1 VFNWSWGLGS
11 RRPAGPVAR
20 LAAAVALVLFMAA
33 RFGPA
38 ISAADRHGTRGYF
51 VARSES
57 CARQDRTWSG
67 RCRLPDGK
75 VTRQD
80 VSIDGAHRGML
91 AGSTVPALDAADFA
105 DVFRRHGSYQ
115 WLEDLAIAVS
125 GIANIGQATTRA
137 RAKRRRESTPRRSRR
152 TWTGGARISRP
163 RRRPAIPG
171 TAPGLYRN
179 TAAEGCRQSGSP
191 PASPVTGRGKDGS
204 HE

>member
-1 VFNWSWGLGS
+1 MFNWSWGLGA

-20 LAAAVALVLFMAA
+20 LAAAVAMVLFMAA

-51 VARSES
+51 VAQSES

-67 RCRLPDGK
+67 RFRLPDGK

-80 VSIDGAHRGML
+80 VSFDGAYRGML
-91 AGSTVPALDAADFA
+91 AGSVVPALDAADFA
-105 DVFRRHGSYQ
+105 DVFRRPGSYQ

-125 GIANIGQATTRA
+125 GIALIGRATRA
-137 RAKRRRESTPRRSRR
+137 WAKRRRESTPRRSRR
-152 TWTGGARISRP
+152 PWTGGARISRP
-163 RRRPAIPG
+163 RRRPVIPG

-179 TAAEGCRQSGSP
+179 TAAEGVLAVRK
-191 PASPVTGRGKDGS
+191 PAGVTSYRPGKGWLP
-204 HE
+204 